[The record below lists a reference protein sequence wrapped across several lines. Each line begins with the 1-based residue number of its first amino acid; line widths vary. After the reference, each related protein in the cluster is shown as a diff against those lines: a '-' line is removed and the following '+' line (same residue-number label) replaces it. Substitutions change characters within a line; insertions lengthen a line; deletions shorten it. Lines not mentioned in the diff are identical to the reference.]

1 MVQNSQSVCRGNIK
15 AADTAGIQDHCP
27 CLRRDMVCNVLL
39 QDRDIGKKEITAK
52 AVDQDTGNSMD
63 LVALRQIPEMFVPR
77 LDTQKA
83 PCRFGGTD
91 DHFRKRKDHTDQNAV
106 DRTQQQNADKS
117 TDKNKELRPTDLPQ
131 SCRQIKLRRAKQG
144 RDHDCRQDRH
154 RQITDKTGSAQ
165 QKNDHG

>member
-1 MVQNSQSVCRGNIK
+1 MTEHI
-15 AADTAGIQDHCP
+15 AGVNDQLRKLGLGYMIEEGAVRRTIQDHCP

-77 LDTQKA
+77 LNTQKA

-131 SCRQIKLRRAKQG
+131 SCRIFPQCLLWMP
-144 RDHDCRQDRH
+144 
-154 RQITDKTGSAQ
+154 
-165 QKNDHG
+165 